1 MTTENLT
8 AAAKASV
15 KKTNVRWLVVA
26 ILFMITSV
34 NYADRATLSMAGSA
48 IQKELGLSAIH
59 MGYIFSAFGWAY
71 VIAQL
76 PGGWLLDRFGS
87 KRVYA
92 TCLVFWSFSV
102 MLQGSAAFFTGLTA
116 ASVLFCFRYL
126 MATFEAP
133 SFPANA
139 RVVAAWFPK
148 QERGTASAIFNAAQY
163 FATVIFAP
171 IMGWIV
177 HSFGWHYVFFVMG
190 CVGLCM
196 LFFWLKF
203 IYDPKEHPMSNQA
216 EVDYIAEG
224 GGLVSM
230 DIKKEGEKKKGP
242 SLKLIKQLLT
252 NRMFLGIYL
261 AQYCINALTF
271 FFISW
276 FPVYLVQARGM
287 DILHAGFAA
296 AIPALCG
303 FGGGILG
310 GMFSDFLLR
319 KGKSLSFA
327 RKTPIV
333 LGMILSMS
341 MIGCNYVDSIPLVIL
356 FMALSFFGKAFGAL
370 GWAVGSD
377 TFPREIAG
385 LAGGL
390 FNMCGNI
397 SSITTPIAIGYI
409 VATTGSFEWAL
420 VFTVAH
426 GVIAAFSYLVIVGD
440 IHRAVLKH
448 EDTAEA

>member
-1 MTTENLT
+1 
-8 AAAKASV
+8 
-15 KKTNVRWLVVA
+15 
-26 ILFMITSV
+26 
-34 NYADRATLSMAGSA
+34 
-48 IQKELGLSAIH
+48 
-59 MGYIFSAFGWAY
+59 
-71 VIAQL
+71 
-76 PGGWLLDRFGS
+76 
-87 KRVYA
+87 
-92 TCLVFWSFSV
+92 
-102 MLQGSAAFFTGLTA
+102 
-116 ASVLFCFRYL
+116 
-126 MATFEAP
+126 
-133 SFPANA
+133 
-139 RVVAAWFPK
+139 
-148 QERGTASAIFNAAQY
+148 
-163 FATVIFAP
+163 
-171 IMGWIV
+171 
-177 HSFGWHYVFFVMG
+177 
-190 CVGLCM
+190 
-196 LFFWLKF
+196 
-203 IYDPKEHPMSNQA
+203 
-216 EVDYIAEG
+216 
-224 GGLVSM
+224 
-230 DIKKEGEKKKGP
+230 
-242 SLKLIKQLLT
+242 
-252 NRMFLGIYL
+252 
-261 AQYCINALTF
+261 
-271 FFISW
+271 
-276 FPVYLVQARGM
+276 M

>member
-1 MTTENLT
+1 M
-8 AAAKASV
+8 SV
-15 KKTNVRWLVVA
+15 QEATVNVMKRTNVRWMVVA
-26 ILFMITSV
+26 LLFTLTAV
-34 NYADRATLSMAGSA
+34 NYADRATISIAGPV
-48 IQKELGLSAIH
+48 IQKDLGLTSIH

-87 KRVYA
+87 KKVYFIG
-92 TCLVFWSFSV
+92 LLLWSVSV
-102 MLQGSAAFFTGLTA
+102 MLQSLSALFVGITA
-116 ASVLFCFRYL
+116 AGVLFVFRYL

-139 RVVAAWFPK
+139 RVVAAWFPGK
-148 QERGTASAIFNAAQY
+148 ERGTASAIFNAAQY

-171 IMGWIV
+171 LMAWIV
-177 HSFGWHYVFFVMG
+177 TTFGWHHVFIVMG
-190 CVGLCM
+190 SIGLVM
-196 LFFWLKF
+196 AFVWLKF
-203 IYDPKEHPMSNQA
+203 MHDPKEHPMCNEA
-216 EVDYIAEG
+216 EVQYIAEG

-230 DIKKEGEKKKGP
+230 DVKKDGEKKSGP
-242 SLKLIKQLLT
+242 NFKVIKQLIT
-252 NRMFLGIYL
+252 NRMFIGIYL

-310 GMFSDFLLR
+310 GVFSDFLIR
-319 KGKSLSFA
+319 KGHSLSFA

-333 LGMILSMS
+333 LGMMLSMA
-341 MIGCNYVDSIPLVIL
+341 MVLCNYVDSIPLVIL
-356 FMALSFFGKAFGAL
+356 FMAMSFFGKAFGAL

-377 TFPREIAG
+377 TFPKEVAG

-390 FNMCGNI
+390 FNMCGNL

-426 GVIAAFSYLVIVGD
+426 GIVAAFSYLVIVGD
-440 IHRAVLKH
+440 IHRVEIKA
-448 EDTAEA
+448 A

>member
-1 MTTENLT
+1 MSVQEI
-8 AAAKASV
+8 KIASAQMV
-15 KKTNVRWLVVA
+15 KRTNVRWMIVA
-26 ILFMITSV
+26 LLFTLTAV
-34 NYADRATLSMAGSA
+34 NYADRATISIAGPA
-48 IQKELGLSAIH
+48 IQKELGLTSIH

-87 KRVYA
+87 KKVYA
-92 TCLVFWSFSV
+92 VGLLLWSLSV
-102 MLQGSAAFFTGLTA
+102 MSQSL
-116 ASVLFCFRYL
+116 SVLFTGVTAAIVLFMTRYA

-139 RVVAAWFPK
+139 RIVAAWFPGK
-148 QERGTASAIFNAAQY
+148 ERGTASSIFNAAQY

-171 IMGWIV
+171 LMAWIV
-177 HSFGWHYVFFVMG
+177 TTFGWHYVFIVMG
-190 CVGLCM
+190 SIGIV
-196 LFFWLKF
+196 FFFVWRF
-203 IYDPKEHPMSNQA
+203 FMHDPKEHPWCNEA
-216 EVDYIAEG
+216 EVQYIEEG

-230 DIKKEGEKKKGP
+230 DMKKEGEERKGP
-242 SLKLIKQLLT
+242 SLAVIKQLIT
-252 NRMFLGIYL
+252 NRMFIGIYL

-296 AIPALCG
+296 AIPAVCG

-310 GMFSDFLLR
+310 GVFSDFLIR
-319 KGKSLSFA
+319 RGHSLSFA
-327 RKTPIV
+327 RKLPIV
-333 LGMILSMS
+333 LGMTLSMA
-341 MIGCNYVDSIPLVIL
+341 MVFCNYVDSIPLVIF

-377 TFPREIAG
+377 TFPKQVAG

-390 FNMCGNI
+390 FNMCGNL
-397 SSITTPIAIGYI
+397 SSITTPICIGYI

-426 GVIAAFSYLVIVGD
+426 GLVAAFSYLVIVGD
-440 IHRAVLKH
+440 IHRAVLK
-448 EDTAEA
+448 EN

>member
-1 MTTENLT
+1 MTDMTS
-8 AAAKASV
+8 AIPADAAKAA
-15 KKTNVRWLVVA
+15 KKTNVRWFIVA
-26 ILFMITSV
+26 LLFMLTAV
-34 NYADRATLSMAGSA
+34 NYADRATMSIAGSA
-48 IQKELGLSAIH
+48 IQRDLGLTSIH

-87 KRVYA
+87 KRVYGV
-92 TCLVFWSFSV
+92 CLVFWSVSV
-102 MLQGSAAFFTGLTA
+102 ALQGTA
-116 ASVLFCFRYL
+116 ALFVGATAAIALFGFRYL

-139 RVVAAWFPK
+139 RIVAAWFPK
-148 QERGTASAIFNAAQY
+148 QERGTASSIFNAAQY

-171 IMGWIV
+171 IMGWITTTF
-177 HSFGWHYVFFVMG
+177 SWHYVFFVMG
-190 CVGLCM
+190 VCGLLM
-196 LFFWLKF
+196 LVFWVKF
-203 IYDPKEHPMSNQA
+203 IHDPKEHPMANEA
-216 EVDYIAEG
+216 EVEYIAEG

-230 DIKKEGEKKKGP
+230 DIKKADEAKKGP
-242 SLKLIKQLLT
+242 SLKLIKQLFS
-252 NRMFLGIYL
+252 NRMFVGIYL

-303 FGGGILG
+303 FCGGIAG
-310 GMFSDFLLR
+310 GVFSDHLLR
-319 KGKSLSFA
+319 KGHSLSFA
-327 RKTPIV
+327 RKLPIV
-333 LGMILSMS
+333 LGMCLSMS

-356 FMALSFFGKAFGAL
+356 FMAMSFFGKAFGAL

-385 LAGGL
+385 LAGGV

-426 GVIAAFSYLVIVGD
+426 GLIAAISYIFIVGD
-440 IHRAVLKH
+440 IHRVVLQT
-448 EDTAEA
+448 DEA

>member
-71 VIAQL
+71 VIAQF
-76 PGGWLLDRFGS
+76 PAAGCRDCFGS
-87 KRVYA
+87 KRICHLSCV
-92 TCLVFWSFSV
+92 LSFSV

-139 RVVAAWFPK
+139 RSCGLVPEAGAARPRLF
-148 QERGTASAIFNAAQY
+148 SNAAQY

-230 DIKKEGEKKKGP
+230 DIKRKAKRKRYP

-276 FPVYLVQARGM
+276 FPVYLLYRPEAWISCMQ
-287 DILHAGFAA
+287 
-296 AIPALCG
+296 
-303 FGGGILG
+303 
-310 GMFSDFLLR
+310 
-319 KGKSLSFA
+319 
-327 RKTPIV
+327 V
-333 LGMILSMS
+333 LQQQFQRFVDLAVYSGR
-341 MIGCNYVDSIPLVIL
+341 YVL
-356 FMALSFFGKAFGAL
+356 
-370 GWAVGSD
+370 
-377 TFPREIAG
+377 
-385 LAGGL
+385 
-390 FNMCGNI
+390 
-397 SSITTPIAIGYI
+397 
-409 VATTGSFEWAL
+409 
-420 VFTVAH
+420 
-426 GVIAAFSYLVIVGD
+426 
-440 IHRAVLKH
+440 
-448 EDTAEA
+448 

>member
-1 MTTENLT
+1 MTVQEATSNVM
-8 AAAKASV
+8 KR
-15 KKTNVRWLVVA
+15 TNVRWLIVA
-26 ILFMITSV
+26 LLFTMTAV
-34 NYADRATLSMAGSA
+34 NYADRATISIAGPA
-48 IQKELGLSAIH
+48 IAKDLGLTSIH

-71 VIAQL
+71 VSAQL

-92 TCLVFWSFSV
+92 IGLLLWSFSV
-102 MLQGSAAFFTGLTA
+102 MLQSTAIFFTGIA
-116 ASVLFCFRYL
+116 ATICLFFFRYM

-139 RVVAAWFPK
+139 RVVAAWFPGK
-148 QERGTASAIFNAAQY
+148 ERGTASAIFNAAQY

-171 IMGWIV
+171 VMATIV
-177 HSFGWHYVFFVMG
+177 TLLGWHYVFIVMG
-190 CVGLCM
+190 SIGLLMC
-196 LFFWLKF
+196 LVWCKF
-203 IYDPKEHPMSNQA
+203 MHDPKDHPWCNEA
-216 EVDYIAEG
+216 EVKYIEEG

-230 DIKKEGEKKKGP
+230 DIKKEGEKRTGP
-242 SLKLIKQLLT
+242 NLGVIKQLIT
-252 NRMFLGIYL
+252 NRMFIGIYL

-303 FGGGILG
+303 FTGGILG
-310 GMFSDFLLR
+310 GVFSDFLIR
-319 KGKSLSFA
+319 KGKSLTFA
-327 RKTPIV
+327 RKTPII
-333 LGMILSMS
+333 LGMTLSMA
-341 MIGCNYVDSIPLVIL
+341 MVFCNYVDSIPLVIF

-377 TFPREIAG
+377 TFPKQVAG

-390 FNMCGNI
+390 FNMCGNL

-409 VATTGSFEWAL
+409 VAVTGSFEWAL
-420 VFTVAH
+420 IFTVAH
-426 GVIAAFSYLVIVGD
+426 GFVAAFSYLVIVGD
-440 IHRAVLKH
+440 IKRAVIK
-448 EDTAEA
+448 EA